1 MGWAGA
7 IEAPSRGRPEMGLCA
22 CVAGHT
28 IMQSTMVYS
37 LINNNMLIIFV
48 STRGRVLFHPE
59 STKIAIN
66 RAISFMRDTCT
77 CRRPSKK
84 MKHESSR
91 NTAPGTVRH
100 AASPGC
106 TGHPYTPKHLPRASH
121 QCG

>member
-1 MGWAGA
+1 MRWHLLGKRLGPGRV
-7 IEAPSRGRPEMGLCA
+7 EAPSRGRSEMGLCA

-66 RAISFMRDTCT
+66 RAISFMRD
-77 CRRPSKK
+77 RRPS
-84 MKHESSR
+84 SS
-91 NTAPGTVRH
+91 ASRH
-100 AASPGC
+100 A
-106 TGHPYTPKHLPRASH
+106 HKFF
-121 QCG
+121 